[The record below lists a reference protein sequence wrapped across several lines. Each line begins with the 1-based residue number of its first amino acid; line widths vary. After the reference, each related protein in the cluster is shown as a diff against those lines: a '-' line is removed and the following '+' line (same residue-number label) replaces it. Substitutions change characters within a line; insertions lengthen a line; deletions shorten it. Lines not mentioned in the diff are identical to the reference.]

1 MIGSRKRYMN
11 NINHYD
17 HNILGLS
24 NRTAVDA
31 SSLIPTTQNNSN
43 GQAVHDMPVREF
55 KPKEPKVMDAHRTSH
70 LDYILSGQTNNVTM
84 SIRKREQRENPAPRA
99 TTHTREENGNSISPH
114 AFCAN
119 CYNHKVVESKPR
131 AFQRGVRDS
140 EDDLAAE
147 KLKAD
152 TSVSKRQEQQKKL
165 LEREMLVKEL
175 PSPHDKNSVSPKI
188 TGSQDVAE
196 DGYNYEGYGT
206 DYQKIVESS
215 KEEGREKL
223 RRRVVEQIEQS
234 NSTEKERLM
243 NLDTKNGGGNLAL
256 PSFNKQK
263 TNKEEYK
270 KSLLSQIEADRDRRI
285 QRRNQEKSDSR
296 VIIQELAKGEY
307 VDKFSQMRAGQK
319 QEYYDSVKEIEKRK
333 QEKRE
338 LAEKDKKTMDNV
350 IEKYQK
356 SVKHDKVMKERNRA
370 KWAATLDKQINELNH
385 KIKEEVEMIKEWR
398 AKPDKREESEVKIK
412 RTRKINETSPQ
423 NLLVECFSPDLIITE
438 EHSKKCMECSKP
450 L

>member
-1 MIGSRKRYMN
+1 MD

-31 SSLIPTTQNNSN
+31 SSLIPTAQNNSN
-43 GQAVHDMPVREF
+43 GQTPHDMPVREF
-55 KPKEPKVMDAHRTSH
+55 KPKEHKVMDAHRVSH
-70 LDYILSGQTNNVTM
+70 LDYILSGQTNNDEHQ
-84 SIRKREQRENPAPRA
+84 RKRAERKSAPRA
-99 TTHTREENGNSISPH
+99 STHVKEANGSSISPQ

-131 AFQRGVRDS
+131 ALQRKVRDW

-165 LEREMLVKEL
+165 LEREMLVKES
-175 PSPHDKNSVSPKI
+175 PSPRDKSSVSPKI
-188 TGSQDVAE
+188 TGTQDVVE

-215 KEEGREKL
+215 KEESREKL
-223 RRRVVEQIEQS
+223 RRRVAEQIAHS
-234 NSTEKERLM
+234 NGTERERLVSS
-243 NLDTKNGGGNLAL
+243 NAKNGGGNLAL
-256 PSFNKQK
+256 PSFDKQK
-263 TNKEEYK
+263 TSKEEYK
-270 KSLLSQIEADRDRRI
+270 KSLLSQIEADRERRM
-285 QRRNQEKSDSR
+285 QRRDQEKNDGR

-319 QEYYDSVKEIEKRK
+319 QEYYDSVKEIEKKK

-338 LAEKDKKTMDNV
+338 LAEKDKRIMDNV
-350 IEKYQK
+350 VDNYQK
-356 SVKHDKVMKERNRA
+356 SVRHDKAMKEVFTCLYA
-370 KWAATLDKQINELNH
+370 
-385 KIKEEVEMIKEWR
+385 
-398 AKPDKREESEVKIK
+398 
-412 RTRKINETSPQ
+412 
-423 NLLVECFSPDLIITE
+423 
-438 EHSKKCMECSKP
+438 
-450 L
+450 